1 MGANLTIRAI
11 GAGGAGANV
20 IKRLAAL
27 GLPGLELAA
36 IDADLSALEDG
47 SSFTVLDSEGNEW
60 NAIYELLFHYE
71 SYAFCRGIR
80 MRNDRFWN
88 SRTFH
93 YTLSICTTFSALIC
107 RCIYISYF

>member
-36 IDADLSALEDG
+36 IDADLSALEDAG
-47 SSFTVLDSEGNEW
+47 VE
-60 NAIYELLFHYE
+60 NAIAIGAAQTSL
-71 SYAFCRGIR
+71 
-80 MRNDRFWN
+80 
-88 SRTFH
+88 
-93 YTLSICTTFSALIC
+93 
-107 RCIYISYF
+107 